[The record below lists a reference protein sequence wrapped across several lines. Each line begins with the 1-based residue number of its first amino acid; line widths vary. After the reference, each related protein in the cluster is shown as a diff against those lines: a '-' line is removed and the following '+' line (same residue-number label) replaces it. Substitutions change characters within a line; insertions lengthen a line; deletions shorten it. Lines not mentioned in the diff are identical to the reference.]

1 MNLSSLILLFLTV
14 AVCGMIALNS
24 SVFASYDIG
33 QQSPVKIEIE
43 AVSGGDRY
51 NDTARFQDNVI
62 VLRHAGGRSLPL
74 DSTTVQI
81 IGTGNSY
88 KGIPGSGGE
97 LLFGDLVVSYEH
109 LTTDLKNQQF
119 EKNNRETLKDGLWS
133 SGEIIILTGND
144 SKNSSSTSVFV
155 SANGDA
161 GTSNNYGFSSQT
173 NAEITVYQKIS
184 ATHKRLL
191 FKKEISVSKNRS
203 A

>member
-24 SVFASYDIG
+24 SVFASYDLG
-33 QQSPVKIEIE
+33 QQSPVKIEVE

-51 NDTARFQDNVI
+51 NDTVRFQDNI
-62 VLRHAGGRSLPL
+62 LILRHAGGRSLPL
-74 DSTTVQI
+74 NSTFVQI

-97 LLFGDLVVSYEH
+97 ILFGDLVICYEH
-109 LTTDLKNQQF
+109 LNVDLKTQQF

-133 SGEIIILTGND
+133 SGEVIILTGND

-155 SANGDA
+155 SVNGDTD
-161 GTSNNYGFSSQT
+161 TSNNYGFSSQT
-173 NAEITVYQKIS
+173 NVEITVYQKIS
-184 ATHKRLL
+184 ANNKRLL
-191 FKKEISVSKNRS
+191 FKKDISVSKNRL